1 MCWVLVVGAWLVP
14 LIAAA
19 QGPDRV
25 PVLDP
30 NATDFPDGSL
40 ADCRDLLDAP
50 AGRRGFVF
58 AGSDGHLY
66 FEDGTRARFW
76 GVNVAKDAVFQPRE
90 IIDQAADAIAR
101 AGFNL
106 VRLHHLD
113 DETGLLPG
121 ALAGSAQR
129 VDAERLAAVDY
140 WIAALKRRGI
150 YVYLDLLDYRTFR
163 EAEGVP
169 SGSQLGRGAKPYA
182 LFSARLIE
190 LQREFAGR
198 FLFDHVNPHTGLSYA
213 ADPAVCVVELCDEN
227 GLFHGWERLPDLKS
241 PYREELVR
249 QWNLW
254 LLSRY
259 GSREI
264 LQRTW
269 TDDRGRCGLRAS
281 EDPARNTVALPGV
294 SADADTSIPRL
305 ASRAMFFADVHR
317 EYFRGMIHYLRS
329 RGLRCPVTAVT
340 APQVLPDLWASA
352 QELDC
357 IATNYYYDHPYYRRG
372 QEWQLPA
379 FFSGSN
385 VLGDRSQGSFPPQV
399 AAARVVGK
407 PVIVREWGTC
417 WPNDSRGAGMLEAAA
432 YGCLQ
437 DVDMM
442 ILFAL
447 DTRPGQRKMEFFDVR
462 HDPVRW
468 GLVPACSRMFL
479 RQQVAV
485 AGHSVAVAHSTTD
498 VFLPGADPLP
508 TELYDLSR
516 VVRLGQLFSGG
527 VTGTEADLIVAAG
540 RGAATRFEGGP
551 AIISSDTYAADPYGH
566 AGASASEL
574 NGYLRPGPVV
584 EDARVKFGGS
594 MFSAGEERTLGY
606 ITPLPLA
613 QVASRPTWRAIG
625 TIGDSG
631 CLGLRDMERKR
642 YVFGRLGD
650 ELKLRVALDALRQC
664 LGLGVG
670 HEMVD
675 RRAWTSDTGQVMEE
689 QAAGIL
695 LINTPCCVAVAGA
708 LEPGREVR
716 CGALSLQPNARMVAC
731 VWQSLD
737 DRPLAET
744 DRWSLRYVTL
754 AGNSGQ
760 QVRPHLIKP
769 GMSIYALEA
778 DGGAPVTTFGRPS
791 DAPLSVAL
799 QGRPVLRAF
808 LSNGSFELL
817 RSGQQYRLTC
827 DTAGVRLELPALPAR
842 TSVTLLQAAGG
853 AISEEISGPFI
864 WREGVAVLQT
874 R

>member
-1 MCWVLVVGAWLVP
+1 MPILE
-14 LIAAA
+14 
-19 QGPDRV
+19 
-25 PVLDP
+25 P
-30 NATDFPDGSL
+30 NAADFPDASMV
-40 ADCRDLLDAP
+40 DCRDLLEAP
-50 AGRRGFVF
+50 AGRHGFAFV
-58 AGSDGHLY
+58 GRDGRLY

-76 GVNVAKDAVFQPRE
+76 GVNVAKDAVFQPPE
-90 IIDQAADAIAR
+90 VIDQAADAIAR

-113 DETGLLPG
+113 DEGGLLPSS
-121 ALAGSAQR
+121 LAGTPER
-129 VDAERLAAVDY
+129 VDAGRLAAVDY
-140 WIAALKRRGI
+140 WIAALKRRGV

-182 LFSARLIE
+182 LFNDRLME
-190 LQREFAGR
+190 LQRDFAGR

-213 ADPAVCVVELCDEN
+213 ADPALCMVELCDEN
-227 GLFHGWERLPDLKS
+227 GLFHEWERLPDLKS

-249 QWNLW
+249 RWNLW

-269 TDDRGRCGLRAS
+269 TDDRGRCGLRPT
-281 EDPARNTVALPGV
+281 EDPGRSTVALPGV
-294 SADADTSIPRL
+294 SVDADTSLPRL
-305 ASRAMFFADVHR
+305 ASRAMFFADLHR
-317 EYFRGMIHYLRS
+317 EYFRSMTHYLRS

-340 APQVLPDLWASA
+340 APQALSDLWASA

-385 VLGDRSQGSFPPQV
+385 VLTDARQRSFAPT
-399 AAARVVGK
+399 ATAARVVGK
-407 PVIVREWGTC
+407 PLILREWGAC
-417 WPNDSRGAGMLEAAA
+417 WPNDSRGPAMLQAAA
-432 YGCLQ
+432 YACLQ

-442 ILFAL
+442 LLFAL
-447 DTRPGQRKMEFFDVR
+447 DTRPDLRKMEFFDVR

-468 GLVPACSRMFL
+468 GLVPACARMFL

-485 AGHSVAVAHSTTD
+485 ARRSVAIAHSTTD
-498 VFLPGADPLP
+498 VFLPGADSPP
-508 TELYDLSR
+508 TELHDLSR
-516 VVRLGQLFSGG
+516 VVRLGQLLSGRVAG
-527 VTGTEADLIVAAG
+527 DEADLVIAAG

-551 AIISSDTYAADPYGH
+551 AIISSDTPASDPYGH
-566 AGASASEL
+566 AGASASEI

-584 EDARVKFGGS
+584 EEARVKFGGT
-594 MFSAGEERTLGY
+594 MFSAGEERDLGY
-606 ITPLPLA
+606 VTPLPLA

-625 TIGDSG
+625 TIGDTG

-650 ELKLRVALDALRQC
+650 ELKLRVTLDALRQC
-664 LGLGVG
+664 LGLRVG

-675 RRAWTSDTGQVMEE
+675 RRAWTSDTGEIIEE
-689 QAAGIL
+689 QATGIL
-695 LINTPCCVAVAGA
+695 LLNTPGCVAVAGS

-716 CGALSLQPNARMVAC
+716 CGALTLVPNARVVAC
-731 VWQSLD
+731 IWQSLD
-737 DRPLAET
+737 DRPLSET
-744 DRWSLRYVTL
+744 DRWSLRYVTV

-769 GMSIYALEA
+769 GQSIYAIDA
-778 DGGAPVTTFGRPS
+778 AGGPPVITFGRPS

-799 QGRPVLRAF
+799 QGRPVLRAHM
-808 LSNGSFELL
+808 SNGSFELL
-817 RSGQQYRLTC
+817 RSGGQYRLAC
-827 DTAGVRLELPALPAR
+827 DTPGVRLELPALPAH
-842 TSVTLLQAAGG
+842 TPVTLLQASAP
-853 AISEEISGPFI
+853 AIPDEINGPFT
-864 WREGVAVLQT
+864 WREGLAVLQT